1 MDPTFHLQV
10 KRAEQGGGGGQRK
23 EEEVEEGGKRGQGEN
38 TQ

>member
-23 EEEVEEGGKRGQGEN
+23 EEEVEEGGTRGQGEN